1 MSFRDVT
8 GALGALI
15 RLIGFADNLRE
26 VRSSLVMQKAEAEHA
41 RAEAGKLDRAPWTP
55 LEPCDGRDPSE
66 AAIAGLLAENPDWKR
81 ADAYRE
87 IARWNG
93 EEVTWVNSIYQ
104 VVVRTTP
111 GQTAHLAITR
121 RDGLP
126 VDSWEDMQRIKAELI
141 GSECEAVELY
151 PADSRAVE
159 RSNTRHLWASSVTGY
174 RFPVGFAETPADAR
188 QSQAAD

>member
-1 MSFRDVT
+1 MSYRDVT
-8 GALGALI
+8 GALGALL
-15 RLIGFADNLRE
+15 RLIGYADSLRE
-26 VRSSLVMQKAEAEHA
+26 VRASLVMQKAEAEHA
-41 RAEAGKLDRAPWTP
+41 RAEAGKLDRTPWTA
-55 LEPCDGRDPSE
+55 LEPCEGRDPSE
-66 AAIAGLLAENPDWKR
+66 AAITGLLAENPGWNR

-93 EEVTWVNSIYQ
+93 EEVTWANSVYQ
-104 VVVRTTP
+104 VVVRATP

-159 RSNTRHLWASSVTGY
+159 RSNTRHIWASSVTGY
-174 RFPVGFAETPADAR
+174 RFPVGFADAAPTV
-188 QSQAAD
+188 AADPA